1 MKTRIF
7 SCLASLILVMCL
19 AVAALAAEVAQGKC
33 LKYDTDKNTVTIE
46 EYDTNFS
53 AEHVYGRPTGKQS
66 VFDIS
71 HALIGILPQPGD
83 ILRIA
88 YDVKGSDKI
97 GFKVMNVSKQD
108 IMKK

>member
-7 SCLASLILVMCL
+7 SCLALLILIL
-19 AVAALAAEVAQGKC
+19 GLTVAALAAEVAQGKC
-33 LKYDTDKNTVTIE
+33 LKYDADKKIVTIE
-46 EYDTNFS
+46 EYNTDFS
-53 AEHVYGRPTGKQS
+53 AEHKYGQPTGNQS

-71 HALIGILPQPGD
+71 TALIGILPQPGD

-88 YDVKGSDKI
+88 YEVKGNEKI